1 MKSYAL
7 GTGSAIKINAAKR
20 AFGDQAEIIPIIDA
34 PSGVS
39 PQPIGHAETRQGA
52 INRARAAQKASP
64 TSHAFIGIEN
74 GMWVKNDDQGKKEEE
89 IWEDAAM
96 VVMIIPAEIGKI
108 SEKDDCILEAFS
120 DALDIPPKH
129 KRPFEG
135 GRNGEW
141 SVLKDP
147 HAVLTQGKKP
157 REEFL
162 VEALLRLKE
171 KIPNSKI

>member
-1 MKSYAL
+1 
-7 GTGSAIKINAAKR
+7 
-20 AFGDQAEIIPIIDA
+20 
-34 PSGVS
+34 
-39 PQPIGHAETRQGA
+39 
-52 INRARAAQKASP
+52 
-64 TSHAFIGIEN
+64 
-74 GMWVKNDDQGKKEEE
+74 
-89 IWEDAAM
+89 
-96 VVMIIPAEIGKI
+96 MIIPAEIGKI

-120 DALDIPPKH
+120 DALDIPPKD

-147 HAVLTQGKKP
+147 HAVLTQGKKS

-171 KIPNSKI
+171 KIPKI